1 VKKRKNSFLG
11 VWVSLLV
18 LFAFFV
24 ILTAMVLIVRRRAL
38 SRSSFDEYDYTSYW
52 DSIAGSIEAFT
63 KKLFRR
69 ETPAETFFVPLQ

>member
-1 VKKRKNSFLG
+1 MKKRKNSFLG

-38 SRSSFDEYDYTSYW
+38 SRLSFDEYDHISCW
-52 DSIAGSIEAFT
+52 ESIVGSMEAFT

-69 ETPAETFFVPLQ
+69 ETPTETFFVPLQ